1 MLGIC
6 EFWSSKAESN
16 VANCCWCYHE
26 LSKLLPYHF
35 FNGRDISL
43 GKLSIKLLY
52 PREKSKVFSYLR
64 GNFFKTN
71 AQKKKKNM
79 IAEFLLLHLGF
90 IQPMYV
96 CGCSKNEKMMCYPI
110 EIKKLMHFKDFNGI
124 LNCLI
129 YRWII

>member
-1 MLGIC
+1 MR
-6 EFWSSKAESN
+6 K
-16 VANCCWCYHE
+16 
-26 LSKLLPYHF
+26 
-35 FNGRDISL
+35 
-43 GKLSIKLLY
+43 
-52 PREKSKVFSYLR
+52 
-64 GNFFKTN
+64 
-71 AQKKKKNM
+71 KKKKNM

-110 EIKKLMHFKDFNGI
+110 EIKKLMHFNGI